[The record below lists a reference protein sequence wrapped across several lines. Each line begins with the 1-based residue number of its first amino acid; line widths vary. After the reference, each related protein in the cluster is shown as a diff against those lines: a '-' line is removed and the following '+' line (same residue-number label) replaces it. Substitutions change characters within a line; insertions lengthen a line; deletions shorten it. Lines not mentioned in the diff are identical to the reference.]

1 MYDKDKRERKR
12 KRRIEREGIG
22 IKYSN
27 LDVTKRERKEGV
39 LFFYFDSFDVRKI
52 QKNRVIDC
60 YQFEYSQASRRE
72 DHLTESVPVCESDLR

>member
-39 LFFYFDSFDVRKI
+39 LFFLF
-52 QKNRVIDC
+52 
-60 YQFEYSQASRRE
+60 
-72 DHLTESVPVCESDLR
+72 